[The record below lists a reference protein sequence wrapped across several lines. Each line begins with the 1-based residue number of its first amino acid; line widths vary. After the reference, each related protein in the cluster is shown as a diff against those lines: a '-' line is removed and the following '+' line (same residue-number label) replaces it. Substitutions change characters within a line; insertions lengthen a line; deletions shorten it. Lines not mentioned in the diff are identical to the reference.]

1 MSRYTDLL
9 PLEQPLPDMLTI
21 FGRRLRTFVTVSV
34 VSFGALILLLP
45 LFLIGS
51 SSHVSNTVYAA
62 VSVIFAV
69 LFLEIFKRSRTET
82 KARRRTQWFDFKV
95 LNGRLEINANLPIG
109 PTLIVAGIIA
119 LATALPVFSHLVN
132 SLLTG

>member
-1 MSRYTDLL
+1 MNRDTDLL
-9 PLEQPLPDMLTI
+9 PLEQPLPDMFTI
-21 FGRRLRTFVTVSV
+21 FARRLWTFMTVSV

-45 LFLIGS
+45 MFLIVS
-51 SSHVSNTVYAA
+51 SSRVSNTVYAV

-69 LFLEIFKRSRTET
+69 LFIGIFKRSRAETEIH
-82 KARRRTQWFDFKV
+82 RQTQWLDFKV

-119 LATALPVFSHLVN
+119 LATALPVFSNLVN